1 MKHALLQ
8 VKKHWLSNLITFLV
22 SLVIGMGI
30 LFLYYLTRTSRTLT
44 EICNAT
50 AIATAAILL
59 CGLLAWMA
67 HFGVFDI
74 FAFGFKQLGSMLFAK
89 NPIRDGNF
97 VDYKQEKAE
106 KRSDSSYGFVAV
118 VAAGLIFAIA
128 LVILDIVY
136 FISM

>member
-1 MKHALLQ
+1 MKRAFGQ
-8 VKKHWLSNLITFLV
+8 IKKYWLINLITFII
-22 SLVIGMGI
+22 SLVVGACIFCLMF
-30 LFLYYLTRTSRTLT
+30 FLRDRTL
-44 EICNAT
+44 IAAVDGT
-50 AIATAAILL
+50 AVASISVFFI
-59 CGLLAWMA
+59 GLLMFVA
-67 HFGVFDI
+67 HLGAFDM
-74 FAFGFKQLGSMLFAK
+74 FALGFKQLGSMLFAK

-118 VAAGLIFAIA
+118 VAAGLVFAIA

>member
-8 VKKHWLSNLITFLV
+8 IKKHWLSNLITFLV

-30 LFLYYLTRTSRTLT
+30 FFLYYLTRTIR
-44 EICNAT
+44 
-50 AIATAAILL
+50 
-59 CGLLAWMA
+59 
-67 HFGVFDI
+67 
-74 FAFGFKQLGSMLFAK
+74 KQLGSMLFAK

>member
-1 MKHALLQ
+1 MIKYNHGS
-8 VKKHWLSNLITFLV
+8 SNTLYFNAN
-22 SLVIGMGI
+22 I
-30 LFLYYLTRTSRTLT
+30 LDSSSG
-44 EICNAT
+44 N
-50 AIATAAILL
+50 
-59 CGLLAWMA
+59 
-67 HFGVFDI
+67 FGVFDI

-118 VAAGLIFAIA
+118 VAAGLVFAIA